1 MKITFVLPHGGL
13 AGGVRVIAIYARALH
28 ERGHHVEIVH
38 GHEPT
43 GGWRDAVRQLVRGR
57 LPARPPRGPSHLD
70 GLPLPVREV
79 DLASGR
85 LERALPDADLIIASW
100 WETAELVGRLPP
112 RKGKHVYFVQ
122 HDETVFYP
130 TDAAM
135 RERVTATLRQPMHR
149 IAVAGWIPEVARHR
163 GVVGPFAIVPNGVD
177 TDRFSTPPRGKQNTP
192 TVGMMYGMIHAK
204 GSDVGFAAVE
214 RARREVPT
222 LRFVC
227 FAMEEPAIPMP
238 AGTEFH
244 LRPAQDVIPKLYA
257 STDAWLFTSR
267 SEGFGLPVLEAMACR
282 TPVIGTRAGVAP
294 DVVSEGGG
302 VLIDIDD
309 ADAMARAIVEFA
321 RLSEPQW
328 QERSAQARRLAE
340 RHTWAASIDQ
350 FERELLLA
358 AGARAE
364 VGVA

>member
-1 MKITFVLPHGGL
+1 MKITCVLPHGGL

-38 GHEPT
+38 GKEPT
-43 GGWRDAVRQLVRGR
+43 GGWRDAIRHLARGR
-57 LPARPPRGPSHLD
+57 MPPRHVRGPSHLD

-79 DLASGR
+79 DLAR
-85 LERALPDADLIIASW
+85 TPLERAVPDADVVIASW
-100 WETAELVGRLPP
+100 WETAELVGRLPS
-112 RKGKHVYFVQ
+112 RKGRHVYFVQ

-130 TDAAM
+130 NEAAM
-135 RERVTATLRQPMHR
+135 RQRVTATLRLPMHR
-149 IAVAGWIPEVARHR
+149 IAVAGWIPQVARER
-163 GVVGPFAIVPNGVD
+163 GVPGPFAIVPNGVD
-177 TDRFSTPPRGKQNTP
+177 TERFRTPARGKQRTP

-214 RARREVPT
+214 LARRDVPS
-222 LRFVC
+222 LRLVC

-244 LRPAQDVIPKLYA
+244 LRPAQDLIPSLYA
-257 STDAWLFTSR
+257 SADAWLFTSR

-294 DVVSEGGG
+294 DVVADGGG

-309 ADAMARAIVEFA
+309 APAMARAIVEFA
-321 RLSEPQW
+321 RLGEPEW
-328 QERSAQARRLAE
+328 QDRSAQARRLAE

-350 FERELLLA
+350 FERELLTA
-358 AGARAE
+358 AGMRAE
-364 VGVA
+364 VGAA